1 MPRRLL
7 IWICVIPL
15 ACARG
20 PRASSFAPA
29 LRPGGA
35 AVTLDSGQRTFDGE
49 LLAVTDTALVLLRG
63 GMVAVAPYGAIEDV
77 MLPQFDADYAIRYAR
92 PDTATLSRLRLRSR
106 FPQGLTPELLARL
119 LAAYHQDALTV
130 LP

>member
-1 MPRRLL
+1 
-7 IWICVIPL
+7 
-15 ACARG
+15 
-20 PRASSFAPA
+20 
-29 LRPGGA
+29 
-35 AVTLDSGQRTFDGE
+35 
-49 LLAVTDTALVLLRG
+49 
-63 GMVAVAPYGAIEDV
+63 
-77 MLPQFDADYAIRYAR
+77 MLPQFDAEYAIRYAR